1 MKKSDRTRK
10 KIIDTFYALNECQTG
25 KLCTVSEI
33 CAKMDIS
40 VSTFYCHF
48 SGIREILEL
57 ESDSLMRYI
66 SEAAGQIQEPEQ
78 LSTGGF
84 TMTREKMFAIIRL
97 AYSRRRE
104 TLLLMRPE
112 LDLPFRSYLRALVIE
127 GVNAALIALPSQT
140 RSYVVE
146 FMTAGI
152 MTDMDKWLREQ
163 DMSPEEFVDI
173 LFSLENTVILTSKK
187 VLSKR

>member
-10 KIIDTFYALNECQTG
+10 KIIDTFYALNVGQTG

-33 CAKMDIS
+33 CAEMDIS

-57 ESDSLMRYI
+57 ESNSMMHYI
-66 SEAAGQIQEPEQ
+66 SEAAGQIQEAEQ
-78 LSTGGF
+78 LSAGTF
-84 TMTREKMFAIIRL
+84 TMTREKMLAIVRL
-97 AYSRRRE
+97 AHSRRRE

-112 LDLPFRSYLRALVIE
+112 LNLPFRSYLRALVIE
-127 GVNAALIALPSQT
+127 GVNAALMSLPIQT

-173 LFSLENTVILTSKK
+173 LFSLENAIILTSKK
-187 VLSKR
+187 VFGKR